1 MKYIIHTYNV
11 YIYIFVYVYIDI
23 NVYVYVYYICIYIY
37 ILKYIVL
44 HNHIMYMYITDL
56 RTMSQA
62 DVQARVDV
70 EDAGARTFPVARVAV
85 AKLGMYLYIYI

>member
-1 MKYIIHTYNV
+1 M
-11 YIYIFVYVYIDI
+11 YIYI
-23 NVYVYVYYICIYIY
+23 
-37 ILKYIVL
+37 K
-44 HNHIMYMYITDL
+44 DL

-85 AKLGMYLYIYI
+85 AKLGMYLYIYISMSVYLGYYIYIYIYDYMTIYT

>member
-1 MKYIIHTYNV
+1 
-11 YIYIFVYVYIDI
+11 
-23 NVYVYVYYICIYIY
+23 
-37 ILKYIVL
+37 
-44 HNHIMYMYITDL
+44 MYMYITDL

-85 AKLGMYLYIYI
+85 AKLGMYFYIYIYINECISRILYIYTYMIIWLYTHKWMYIYYLYHAIR